1 MKGKC
6 CVF

>member
-6 CVF
+6 KFS

>member
-6 CVF
+6 C

>member
-6 CVF
+6 ER